1 MSQLGCLHSSLS
13 GRQLV
18 CRTERQP
25 AVQRHTL
32 QIVSKDSR
40 IGKAPVT
47 VPKGVTVTLKE
58 CHIHVKVGC
67 SSLSSR
73 VFVAS
78 IALQSI
84 KAPLCCAGPQGRAS
98 ADVPTPCR
106 HLPGGLTRGAPCLL
120 VPQPPLCQAV
130 APVSG
135 GNSLK
140 RPGKPGLFQLSGW
153 VWSKACIAV
162 AGS

>member
-58 CHIHVKVGC
+58 CYIHVKVGRMLLKPLFLC
-67 SSLSSR
+67 ACRQHCTLEQQDALPVCRVPRESFSR
-73 VFVAS
+73 HTH
-78 IALQSI
+78 
-84 KAPLCCAGPQGRAS
+84 P
-98 ADVPTPCR
+98 
-106 HLPGGLTRGAPCLL
+106 
-120 VPQPPLCQAV
+120 
-130 APVSG
+130 
-135 GNSLK
+135 
-140 RPGKPGLFQLSGW
+140 W
-153 VWSKACIAV
+153 
-162 AGS
+162 

>member
-58 CHIHVKVGC
+58 CYIHVKVGRM
-67 SSLSSR
+67 L
-73 VFVAS
+73 
-78 IALQSI
+78 L
-84 KAPLCCAGPQGRAS
+84 KPLILCA
-98 ADVPTPCR
+98 CR
-106 HLPGGLTRGAPCLL
+106 QH
-120 VPQPPLCQAV
+120 
-130 APVSG
+130 
-135 GNSLK
+135 
-140 RPGKPGLFQLSGW
+140 
-153 VWSKACIAV
+153 
-162 AGS
+162 